1 MKKSMLIAAGLLVA
15 ISCSKDNDLSNQ
27 NQPGLTNFGELKISE
42 NFNWSSS
49 VKGNTTITLQHE
61 TNLATEGK
69 PIWIIDEN
77 GRRLDQQTVYN
88 DQATFNL
95 TLPATGKSYYLY
107 YPATGDSKVIAH
119 TGNVNFKL
127 YSDLFTNGEI
137 IKNRPSFKGDKKST
151 QGTQAVTGTNLLS
164 NGDFSSNSFSYQP
177 SSSTASTLA
186 DNGQWYKYNNNFT
199 HSTENG
205 SKVVKAKN
213 NKFTYIYQFV
223 TVSAT
228 DSFAIQSDASG
239 SAIAYIFWYQSDGS
253 TTLGYDYF
261 SRSGSTINSNGV
273 VPSGAA
279 YANVIMYV
287 SDKGWVDNVHFEST
301 PAIIDA
307 DNDGVADSDDD
318 YPNDASR
325 AYQSFFP
332 TAGYQTLAF
341 EDLWPAQGDY
351 DFNDMVVST
360 KITYSEDANNNKV
373 DATFEISLD
382 AMGAGASNGLA
393 IRLLNSSKQNFSG
406 SIISSVTGDAILD
419 QDNVNG
425 IIVFNDAK
433 QAQSEYYTNNGVGPS
448 KAADVFTFTVTF
460 NSNSNVQTIMPDIY
474 IYRTDERGR
483 ETHLDGYY
491 GSAMADVSLYNTK
504 DDYNGTYNSA
514 NGLPWVVEVV
524 TSDKSFAHPNE
535 KVDILVAYP
544 LFQQWAQNNGNS
556 AINWMQS
563 PALSKIFDL
572 L

>member
-1 MKKSMLIAAGLLVA
+1 M
-15 ISCSKDNDLSNQ
+15 
-27 NQPGLTNFGELKISE
+27 
-42 NFNWSSS
+42 
-49 VKGNTTITLQHE
+49 
-61 TNLATEGK
+61 
-69 PIWIIDEN
+69 
-77 GRRLDQQTVYN
+77 
-88 DQATFNL
+88 
-95 TLPATGKSYYLY
+95 
-107 YPATGDSKVIAH
+107 
-119 TGNVNFKL
+119 
-127 YSDLFTNGEI
+127 
-137 IKNRPSFKGDKKST
+137 
-151 QGTQAVTGTNLLS
+151 
-164 NGDFSSNSFSYQP
+164 
-177 SSSTASTLA
+177 A
-186 DNGQWYKYNNNFT
+186 DNGQWYKYNSNYT
-199 HSTENG
+199 HNTENG
-205 SKVVKAKN
+205 SKVFKAKN
-213 NKFTYIYQFV
+213 NKYSYIYQAV
-223 TVSAT
+223 TVTAA
-228 DSFAIQSDASG
+228 DSFLLQADANGTSG
-239 SAIAYIFWYQSDGS
+239 LYIDWYS
-253 TTLGYDYF
+253 TSGNYQGYQYY
-261 SRSGSTINSNGV
+261 SRSGSSVTASGI
-273 VPSGAA
+273 VPSNIG
-279 YANVIMYV
+279 YAMIWVYV
-287 SDKGWVDNVHFEST
+287 YDHGWMDNIHFET
-301 PAIIDA
+301 NPAIIDA

-318 YPNDASR
+318 FPNDASR

-360 KITYSEDANNNKV
+360 KITYSADANNNKV

-393 IRLLNSSKQNFSG
+393 IRLLNANKQNFSG
-406 SIISSVTGDAILD
+406 SIISSITGDATLD
-419 QDNVNG
+419 ADNVNG
-425 IIVFNDAK
+425 IIVFDDAK
-433 QAQSEYYTNNGVGPS
+433 KAQSEYYTNNGAGPS

-474 IYRTDERGR
+474 IYRTGERGR